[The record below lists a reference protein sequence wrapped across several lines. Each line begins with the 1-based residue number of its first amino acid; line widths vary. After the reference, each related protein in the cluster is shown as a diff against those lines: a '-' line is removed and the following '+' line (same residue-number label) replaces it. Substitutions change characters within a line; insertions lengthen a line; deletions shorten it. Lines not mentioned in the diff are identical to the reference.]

1 MTMDFQP
8 VTPRLEPLFRAV
20 VEIAAPLS
28 VGVTPHGERRIIPIT
43 GGRFEGEKLAGEV
56 LPGGADWQIVRADG
70 TALLEARYTLR
81 TRDGALVYV
90 RNRGVR
96 SGPPEVLARLKR
108 GEAVDP
114 ASYYFR
120 TRPEFET
127 GAPQYAWLNDLL
139 AVCSAVRAANAVTL
153 DFYAVR

>member
-1 MTMDFQP
+1 MECQP
-8 VTPRLEPLFRAV
+8 VTPRLEHLFRAV
-20 VEIAAPLS
+20 VEITAPLS
-28 VGVTPHGERRIIPIT
+28 VGMTPLGERRIIPIT
-43 GGRFEGEKLAGEV
+43 GGRFEGENIAGDV
-56 LPGGADWQIVRADG
+56 LPGGADWQLVRADG

-96 SGPPEVLARLKR
+96 SGPPEVLARIAR

-114 ASYYFR
+114 AGYYFR
-120 TRPEFET
+120 TVPQFET
-127 GAPQYAWLNDLL
+127 GAPQYAWLNDLV